1 MPRRLH
7 AVLGAILSVFA
18 PTLAGLTAQAA
29 PIPLT
34 RIMADPDWIGP
45 PVERAFWS
53 LDGKAVLYHL
63 KRAGSPIR
71 DLHRIALADGRV
83 TVVPPAALA
92 DVDEAGA
99 VFDHARRRAAFV
111 RNGDV
116 FVRDLRTGRLT
127 QVTRTLATERDP
139 QFSSDD
145 TAVQFRVGTDW
156 FTYDLAGAVVSPA
169 ALLKLEQDPDA
180 KQPSELERLQL
191 RLLANLRQD
200 HADKQ
205 ALVAH
210 DAELQGADR
219 TRVPRPVYLGTD
231 VVLES
236 TWLSPSGRW
245 LIASTTPKGYD
256 AGRVGRMPRW
266 VTESGYEE
274 ADDERTRV
282 GLNGPA
288 ANTLWLV
295 DLATRAARVLSN
307 DTLPGIHDDPLRAIR
322 AENDSARAVWK
333 EPAPKPDSAQTGMG
347 GNRGAKADPHER
359 TVRVDA
365 CAFSSDGAVALIR
378 LQANDNKDRWLVSV
392 TPAATAL
399 TPQHR
404 LTDGAWINWSFNDCG
419 WLGASHTIW
428 YLSEESGYSHLY
440 RKPLD
445 GPAVALTAGRFE
457 VSQPALTPDGRTFVV
472 RANAE
477 TPYAYDVYRVS
488 AAGGPFQRVTQLK
501 GIERFALS
509 PDGRSVL
516 LEHSTSFTPNQVA
529 VVALAGASIGPVREL
544 TDTRT
549 AEYKAVP
556 WTPPQ
561 IVGVPS
567 THGAGVIWS
576 KFYDAA
582 PGTGETHPVVLFV
595 HGAGYT
601 QNVHLHYPG
610 YFREQMFEERLNQLG
625 YVVLDM
631 DYRASEGYGRDWRTA
646 IYRRMGT
653 PELEDL
659 LDGVQWVV
667 REHHGDPLRVG
678 VFGGS
683 YGGFM
688 TLMALF
694 KAPDVFRAGAALRP
708 VTDWTQYNHVYTSDI
723 LNTPQVDPIAYRRS
737 SPLEFADGLKGS
749 LLICHGMVDDNVFF
763 EDSVRLF
770 QRLMELHKDDVELAP
785 YPMERH
791 GFVHSDSWLD
801 EYKRIERL
809 FQTRIGGS
817 R

>member
-139 QFSSDD
+139 QVSSDD

-347 GNRGAKADPHER
+347 GNRGAKADHIAARDEHR
-359 TVRVDA
+359 
-365 CAFSSDGAVALIR
+365 AFQD
-378 LQANDNKDRWLVSV
+378 
-392 TPAATAL
+392 
-399 TPQHR
+399 
-404 LTDGAWINWSFNDCG
+404 
-419 WLGASHTIW
+419 
-428 YLSEESGYSHLY
+428 
-440 RKPLD
+440 
-445 GPAVALTAGRFE
+445 
-457 VSQPALTPDGRTFVV
+457 
-472 RANAE
+472 
-477 TPYAYDVYRVS
+477 
-488 AAGGPFQRVTQLK
+488 
-501 GIERFALS
+501 
-509 PDGRSVL
+509 
-516 LEHSTSFTPNQVA
+516 
-529 VVALAGASIGPVREL
+529 
-544 TDTRT
+544 
-549 AEYKAVP
+549 
-556 WTPPQ
+556 
-561 IVGVPS
+561 VGVHLVQGIIFLGNP
-567 THGAGVIWS
+567 AGIDYA
-576 KFYDAA
+576 FD
-582 PGTGETHPVVLFV
+582 GDTMFRHPVK
-595 HGAGYT
+595 
-601 QNVHLHYPG
+601 N
-610 YFREQMFEERLNQLG
+610 
-625 YVVLDM
+625 D
-631 DYRASEGYGRDWRTA
+631 A
-646 IYRRMGT
+646 IARGT
-653 PELEDL
+653 
-659 LDGVQWVV
+659 
-667 REHHGDPLRVG
+667 RVG
-678 VFGGS
+678 KGHILEFNQRGRRNVGHGEQE
-683 YGGFM
+683 GQ
-688 TLMALF
+688 
-694 KAPDVFRAGAALRP
+694 RAR
-708 VTDWTQYNHVYTSDI
+708 
-723 LNTPQVDPIAYRRS
+723 RRS
-737 SPLEFADGLKGS
+737 D
-749 LLICHGMVDDNVFF
+749 
-763 EDSVRLF
+763 
-770 QRLMELHKDDVELAP
+770 
-785 YPMERH
+785 ERP
-791 GFVHSDSWLD
+791 
-801 EYKRIERL
+801 
-809 FQTRIGGS
+809 
-817 R
+817 